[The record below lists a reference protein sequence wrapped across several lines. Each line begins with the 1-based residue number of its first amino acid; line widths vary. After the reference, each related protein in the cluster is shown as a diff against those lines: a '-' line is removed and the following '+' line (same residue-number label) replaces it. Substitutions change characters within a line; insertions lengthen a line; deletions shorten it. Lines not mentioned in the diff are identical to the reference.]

1 MPTLHPELTS
11 RGYLPAGTDVAAT
24 VREGDEH
31 ALHAVWATFHEI
43 QFIRERLLPVLDAD
57 PAKAEAA
64 SHTRAELA
72 GLADVS
78 ALQALAANQRLV
90 ELLTGRRW
98 MTMQAARE
106 AGASWAA
113 VGEALNMTKQGAMD
127 WYKRKIEL
135 QEQHVPEFHNAE
147 RARAALSGDS
157 E

>member
-1 MPTLHPELTS
+1 MSIVHPELTS

-24 VREGDEH
+24 MREGDER
-31 ALHAVWATFHEI
+31 ALHAVWDTFYEI
-43 QFIRERLLPVLDAD
+43 QFIRERLLPALDTD
-57 PAKAEAA
+57 PEKAEAA
-64 SHTRAELA
+64 SLTRADLA

-113 VGEALNMTKQGAMD
+113 IGEALSMTKQGAMD

-135 QEQHVPEFHNAE
+135 QEQHVPDFHDAA
-147 RARAALSGDS
+147 RARAVLAGDT